1 MKPSSLTI
9 GLLLLWLC
17 LGIAVAFQPV
27 LGDWWEISL
36 YMLGTALILD
46 GVWLRQLRQ
55 FQVQREVNNN
65 LPINSWSS
73 VTLKLRHQ
81 HSSAIKLAI
90 FDHHPANF
98 EVQGQPHKL
107 VLPSKH
113 QAEVEYKVK
122 PLRRGDDRF
131 LGVDLLLSSPLH
143 LWQRKLFIQHEQAVK
158 VYPNFAEIAHYAL
171 LATDNRLSQM
181 GVRRR
186 QRRGEGQDFHQLREY
201 RVGDSLKQVD
211 WKATS
216 RQRKLISR
224 EYQDERD
231 QQIVFL
237 VDCGRR
243 MRHMEEGQA
252 HLDQAL
258 NAMLLL
264 AYVSIRQGDSA
275 GFLSFAGGYRSH
287 AKWSAP
293 QKGAHIVNHLL
304 NQAYDLQ
311 SSLDAADYISA
322 AQNLLSLQRK
332 RSLVVIMTNTRD
344 EDQDDLLQA
353 IRLLSRKHLVV
364 LADLQEPG
372 LRGSLNEAPNDL
384 DSALQFHGVVDYLQ
398 RRKQAH
404 EALSHAGALCIDTT
418 AKDLPVR
425 LVNQYLDIKQSGRL

>member
-1 MKPSSLTI
+1 MKPSGLVLWLIMGWLGIGIAAAFYPSLDGLWEGAFYALTI
-9 GLLLLWLC
+9 VLIVDWL
-17 LGIAVAFQPV
+17 
-27 LGDWWEISL
+27 
-36 YMLGTALILD
+36 
-46 GVWLRQLRQ
+46 WLRQWRRIQ
-55 FQVQREVNNN
+55 FMREVNGN
-65 LPINSWSS
+65 LPINSWST
-73 VTLKLRHQ
+73 VKLKLRHQ
-81 HSSAIKLAI
+81 HSSPIKMEL
-90 FDHHPANF
+90 FDHHPSNF
-98 EVQGQPHKL
+98 EVRGQPHTL

-113 QAEVEYKVK
+113 QAEAEYKVK
-122 PLRRGDDRF
+122 PLQRGDDRF
-131 LGVDLLLSSPLH
+131 TGIDLLLHSPLR
-143 LWQRKLFIQHEQAVK
+143 LWRRKLFIEQEQAVK

-201 RVGDSLKQVD
+201 RLGDSLKQVD

-216 RQRKLISR
+216 RQRKIISR

-264 AYVSIRQGDSA
+264 AYVGIRQGDAA
-275 GFLSFAGGYRSH
+275 GFLSFAGTE
-287 AKWSAP
+287 KWSPP

-304 NQAYDLQ
+304 GQAYDLQ
-311 SSLDAADYISA
+311 STLEPADYISA
-322 AQNLLSLQRK
+322 AQKLLTLQRK

-344 EDQDDLLQA
+344 EDQQDLQQA
-353 IRLLSRKHLVV
+353 IRLLARKHLVV

-372 LRGSLNEAPNDL
+372 LKDSLGEAPVDL
-384 DSALQFHGVVDYLQ
+384 DSALQFHGVLDYLQ
-398 RRKQAH
+398 RRKLGH
-404 EALSHAGALCIDTT
+404 DALSHAGAICLDTT
-418 AKDLPVR
+418 AKELPVR